1 MRQVKKAKRAVLQT
15 QRASDM
21 RLFLANTGRRVNP
34 LPKKLYPDFEHP
46 APASAR
52 ICASGP
58 LSNSPAG
65 RSTGECAAGR
75 KLADGAGQAPGRA
88 LCVSSSGVASPPS
101 QAILAAV
108 GGLRTNVTP
117 FRESPAP
124 LFPKRSDAETLA
136 LCVAPGVVLP
146 DFGTALAAVRLCAP
160 SCNTGA
166 QNTQTS
172 LSPQNPANPKP
183 KKNKKKEEQKEE
195 LLPVALPDSAAWK
208 FDGFLIDW
216 LRFTVIPEDQQ
227 RQFLT
232 TWRGEPDDWTEQN
245 SGHMGYRRCYRSEGV
260 SIYYDHAEEGRG
272 ICFDI
277 SGKGCRRLEEAGRV
291 AVGAGWTNLLR
302 LLTETPGV
310 NITRLDAAIDD
321 RKGLVDLE
329 RVQQCIDTGLVVS
342 RFKSAYGINK
352 QSLSTG
358 EGCGKTINF
367 GSRVSNLMVRM
378 YNKAAEQKLDT
389 GEHWTRVEVEAKD
402 ENAVALAMA
411 LAEAGAHEA
420 GSVVAGVLR
429 NYLTFRERS
438 DTDTN
443 KSRWLVVAWWDEFLQ
458 GVAALRLAVAKQE
471 PTLER
476 LRAWVEKQVA
486 PTLALLFDREVGCYG
501 RSLLDVLVAGGVER
515 LRPKHHKLRDA
526 ERRRVALV
534 APVGGPTGF

>member
-1 MRQVKKAKRAVLQT
+1 MERGPSKKGVY
-15 QRASDM
+15 S
-21 RLFLANTGRRVNP
+21 LA
-34 LPKKLYPDFEHP
+34 KKLCSACKERTFRLPIELYPELEHLAP
-46 APASAR
+46 APTR
-52 ICASGP
+52 ISASGP
-58 LSNSPAG
+58 TYDTPAG
-65 RSTGECAAGR
+65 VEERSPLLVSRLSGRLAKPSNANAQREAAAG
-75 KLADGAGQAPGRA
+75 
-88 LCVSSSGVASPPS
+88 C
-101 QAILAAV
+101 LAAV
-108 GGLRTNVTP
+108 PSNLRT
-117 FRESPAP
+117 
-124 LFPKRSDAETLA
+124 FPRKPERMRRRSADGVGPDFSTCLLLRTSQEIKSD
-136 LCVAPGVVLP
+136 PGMALP
-146 DFGTALAAVRLCAP
+146 DFGAVLAAVRVCAP
-160 SCNTGA
+160 SSNTGA
-166 QNTQTS
+166 QNTQDT
-172 LSPQNPANPKP
+172 LSAQKLSRYAPKP
-183 KKNKKKEEQKEE
+183 KSKREEQEE
-195 LLPVALPDSAAWK
+195 RLLPVPDAVDWR

-227 RQFLT
+227 QQFLT
-232 TWRGEPDDWTEQN
+232 SWRGEPGDWTEQN

-302 LLTETPGV
+302 TLTTTPGV
-310 NITRLDAAIDD
+310 SITRLDAAIDD

-342 RFKSAYGINK
+342 RFKSAYSIEK

-389 GEHWTRVEVEAKD
+389 GEHWTRVECEAKD
-402 ENAVALAMA
+402 ENAVALAVA

-420 GSVVAGVLR
+420 GTVVAGVLR

-438 DTDTN
+438 ETDTN
-443 KSRWLVVAWWDEFLQ
+443 KSRWPVVAWWDEFLQ

-476 LRAWVEKQVA
+476 LRAWLEKQVA

-515 LRPKHHKLRDA
+515 LRPKHHKLLDA

-534 APVGGPTGF
+534 APAGGPTGF

>member
-1 MRQVKKAKRAVLQT
+1 MERGSLHKRDVPACKERT
-15 QRASDM
+15 S
-21 RLFLANTGRRVNP
+21 RLPTE
-34 LPKKLYPDFEHP
+34 LYPELNNL

-52 ICASGP
+52 IRASGP

-65 RSTGECAAGR
+65 RSTGECGAGR
-75 KLADGAGQAPGRA
+75 KLADGAGQVPGRA
-88 LCVSSSGVASPPS
+88 LCVSSSSVASPPS

-117 FRESPAP
+117 FRESPALP
-124 LFPKRSDAETLA
+124 FPKRSDAETLA

-146 DFGTALAAVRLCAP
+146 DFSSALAALRGSAP
-160 SCNTGA
+160 SSNTGA
-166 QNTQTS
+166 QNTQDT
-172 LSPQNPANPKP
+172 LSAQKLSRYAPKP
-183 KKNKKKEEQKEE
+183 KSKREEQEE
-195 LLPVALPDSAAWK
+195 RLLPVPDAVDWR

-227 RQFLT
+227 QQFLT
-232 TWRGEPDDWTEQN
+232 SWRGEPGDWTEQN

-302 LLTETPGV
+302 TLTTTPGV
-310 NITRLDAAIDD
+310 SITRLDAAIDD

-342 RFKSAYGINK
+342 RFKSAYSIEK

-389 GEHWTRVEVEAKD
+389 GEHWTRVECEAKD
-402 ENAVALAMA
+402 ENAVALAVA

-420 GSVVAGVLR
+420 GTVVAGVLR

-438 DTDTN
+438 ETDTN
-443 KSRWLVVAWWDEFLQ
+443 KSRWPVVAWWDEFLQ

-476 LRAWVEKQVA
+476 LRAWLEKQVA

-515 LRPKHHKLRDA
+515 LRPKHHKLLDA

-534 APVGGPTGF
+534 APAGGPTGF